1 LLIYRCNIVL
11 DQQYHTCG
19 LQEEIRKHSSTIIK
33 IAFFLISP
41 LRFVHNVLKHSEV
54 ANADRIKKIF
64 TVRKVKRTIFL
75 IVLLLTF
82 LGSQIIVNIK
92 YSVSERLRTF

>member
-1 LLIYRCNIVL
+1 MLKLL
-11 DQQYHTCG
+11 
-19 LQEEIRKHSSTIIK
+19 S
-33 IAFFLISP
+33 FLISP

-64 TVRKVKRTIFL
+64 TVRKVKRSIFL